1 MKRVLRSHEFITSMS
16 VQRSMQASLRK
27 KRDKQIK
34 TETPAAESDT
44 AALPFSFGP
53 PRYASRGPRRLFLTQ
68 KCAVSP
74 SFEPE
79 VERPRAILRLRAQ
92 IS

>member
-1 MKRVLRSHEFITSMS
+1 
-16 VQRSMQASLRK
+16 MQASLRK

-34 TETPAAESDT
+34 AETPAPGSDSV
-44 AALPFSFGP
+44 ALPFSFGP
-53 PRYASRGPRRLFLTQ
+53 PRYVSRGPRRLFLPQ

-79 VERPRAILRLRAQ
+79 AERPRAILRVRAQ